1 VKKALQDLEIKI
13 LIGMFIRRNRR
24 PSFILW
30 KIISLFM
37 REMAMCLSMRNERG
51 LCVSFN
57 YLFIISVDKL
67 KQKVE

>member
-1 VKKALQDLEIKI
+1 
-13 LIGMFIRRNRR
+13 
-24 PSFILW
+24 
-30 KIISLFM
+30 M